1 MRARPTC
8 AVRPRPYARAVL
20 RRLRP
25 LSETECYA
33 RCYGAGHADV
43 RVLALEAGRPRFAT
57 KLSGEEVRRLFEV
70 RLDAR
75 ELEREAA

>member
-1 MRARPTC
+1 
-8 AVRPRPYARAVL
+8 VL